1 MTATPSSGTLEV
13 MPSLSARAA
22 LDSALE
28 PRLTV
33 EPGPHAR
40 VSDEAPPSFE
50 QIYQGHVDY
59 LWRSARRM
67 GVRPASVDDV
77 VQEVFLVVHRR
88 LHEFERRASF
98 KTWLSRILVN
108 VVQTHFRTRKRKAKY
123 FEGGDIDPD
132 DLHGTI
138 ERTPGL
144 GPELLTQQKQAN
156 RVLHEILGQL
166 DEEKRMAFV
175 LVELEELSVVEAAE
189 TLEVNVNTLHSRLRA
204 ARKAF
209 SEAAARFRAS
219 EGWTK
224 P

>member
-1 MTATPSSGTLEV
+1 M
-13 MPSLSARAA
+13 
-22 LDSALE
+22 
-28 PRLTV
+28 
-33 EPGPHAR
+33 
-40 VSDEAPPSFE
+40 
-50 QIYQGHVDY
+50 
-59 LWRSARRM
+59 
-67 GVRPASVDDV
+67 
-77 VQEVFLVVHRR
+77 VVHRR

-219 EGWTK
+219 EGGTK